1 MTMTKIGF
9 LLLTTQL
16 CIVTFPASA
25 ADEQAPAAD
34 AAQQAAPAAPAGP
47 FNTPE
52 ACVACHG
59 PDGNSQAGTFP
70 ILAGQ
75 TSRYLYFQLRDFKS
89 GARKDPIMSPIAQ
102 QLSKE
107 DMQKLAQ
114 YFSEKKAKPI
124 AFKAD
129 NARAAAGRKV
139 SDLALCPMCHLGGF
153 SGQNEIPKVAGQYP
167 EYVIKQLKD
176 FRAKNRTN
184 DAGNMTAYA
193 GNLTDEEIENLAHYI
208 ATLD

>member
-1 MTMTKIGF
+1 MTKIGSVIF
-9 LLLTTQL
+9 LAHL
-16 CIVTFPASA
+16 VGAVAWVWA
-25 ADEQAPAAD
+25 ADEPAPAAD
-34 AAQQAAPAAPAGP
+34 AAQPAAPAVPAGP
-47 FNTPE
+47 IPE
-52 ACVACHG
+52 ACVVCHG
-59 PDGNSQAGTFP
+59 ADGNSQAGTFP

-75 TSRYLYFQLRDFKS
+75 TARYLYLQLRDFKS
-89 GARKDPIMSPIAQ
+89 GARKDPLMSPIAQ
-102 QLSKE
+102 QLAKE

-114 YFSEKKAKPI
+114 YFAEKKAKPI

-129 NARAAAGRKV
+129 NAKAAAGRKV

-208 ATLD
+208 ATLN